1 LVLLLRSLYQHNGI
15 PCKVELNKLSYIQF
29 LHTLPNIFVTKCII
43 KQNNQAFILI
53 LVIEKNVKFKDLMFK
68 LNIFRYVFHPLVIFV
83 NLKM

>member
-1 LVLLLRSLYQHNGI
+1 MVF
-15 PCKVELNKLSYIQF
+15 PVKLNLINCLIFSSYI
-29 LHTLPNIFVTKCII
+29 LYNIFVTKCII
-43 KQNNQAFILI
+43 KHINQAFILI